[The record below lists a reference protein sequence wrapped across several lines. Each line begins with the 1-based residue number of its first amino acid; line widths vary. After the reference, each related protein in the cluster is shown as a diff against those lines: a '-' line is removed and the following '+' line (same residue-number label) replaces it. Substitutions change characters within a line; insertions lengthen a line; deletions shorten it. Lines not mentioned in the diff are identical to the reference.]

1 MKMKKIHKLAATRWW
16 HQCLWFNYIKP

>member
-1 MKMKKIHKLAATRWW
+1 MKKIHKLAATRWW